1 MKVGIYTLGCKV
13 NIYESEYIMS
23 LFKDK
28 GHIVEDFNN
37 KCDVYI
43 INTCTVTNNS
53 DLKSKKII
61 RSARRKNKDACIV
74 AMGCYTENNKDNLI
88 DEIDVAIGN
97 SNKSKIVELV
107 ENYIKEKNKI
117 KKFDDINNIPFENM
131 EIKHLNSKT
140 RAFVKIEDGCNNF
153 CTYCIIP
160 YVRGRCRSKNKDEV
174 LKEINELVSNGYKE
188 IVLTGIHTGN
198 YGKDINT
205 SLSDLLEE
213 LLKIDNLQRI
223 RLSSIEIT
231 ELDDKFFKLLEDKR
245 ICNHL
250 HIPLQSGSDKILK
263 LMNRK
268 YTKNYF
274 LKVVNKIR
282 TIRPDISL
290 TTDVIVGFPNEND
303 KDFSECMNFIKKIK
317 FAKIHVFPYSKRDKT
332 IAATMDNQVEK
343 KAKKIRVK
351 ELINLSKK
359 LENDYFDKFINQSLD
374 VLIEKVKDNYSYGHT
389 SNYLYLKIKGNLKI
403 NEMYNVRIE
412 KNMKAGD

>member
-28 GHIVEDFNN
+28 GHIIEDFND

-61 RSARRKNKDACIV
+61 RSARRKNKNACIV
-74 AMGCYTENNKDNLI
+74 AMGCYTENNKDDLI
-88 DEIDVAIGN
+88 DEIDLAIGN

-107 ENYIKEKNKI
+107 EEYIKEKNRI
-117 KKFDDINNIPFENM
+117 EKFDDITNIPFENM

-160 YVRGRCRSKNKDEV
+160 YVRGRCRSKNKGEV
-174 LKEINELVSNGYKE
+174 LKEINELVCNGYKE

-205 SLSDLLEE
+205 SLSDLLEG

-231 ELDDKFFKLLEDKR
+231 ELDDKFFKLLENKK

-274 LKVVNKIR
+274 LKIVNKIR

-290 TTDVIVGFPNEND
+290 TTDVIVGFPSEND
-303 KDFSECMNFIKKIK
+303 KDFLESINFIEKIK

-332 IAATMDNQVEK
+332 IAATMDNQVEEK
-343 KAKKIRVK
+343 VKKIRVK

-359 LENDYFDKFINQSLD
+359 LENDYFNKFINQSLD
-374 VLIEKVKDNYSYGHT
+374 VLIEKIKDSYSYGHT
-389 SNYLYLKIKGNLKI
+389 SNYLYLKIKENLKI
-403 NEMYNVRIE
+403 NEIYNVRIE